1 MSRLVRLGDT
11 LTVFFSH
18 RYDFKPTLANS
29 SKNLFSFH
37 STLPFLKSAMIDVQH
52 VTKHYGR
59 VTALNDISF
68 SIQKGEIVAFLGP
81 NGAGKTT
88 TMRILTGF
96 MPPTSGSVT
105 IAGFDCLEEP
115 WEVKKHIGYLPETP
129 PLYLEFTVKEY
140 LTFVGR
146 IKRLGTEQ
154 LQERM
159 ERIIQQTGLIE
170 VHGRVIGHLSRGYRQ
185 RVGLAQAL
193 LHNPPVLIL
202 DEPTTGLDPNQII
215 EIRDLIKSL
224 AGSHTIILSTHLLAE
239 ATAICQKVI
248 IIHQG
253 KIVAIDSPEQL
264 GAKLQQSEMLN
275 LTVKQSDQGLLEV
288 LSKISG
294 VIKVSPGPITNSY
307 AIETHVDE
315 DVREEV
321 TKVVVHRNAGLLE
334 LTTQSVSLEDVFKV
348 LTQSDK
354 TSE

>member
-1 MSRLVRLGDT
+1 
-11 LTVFFSH
+11 
-18 RYDFKPTLANS
+18 
-29 SKNLFSFH
+29 
-37 STLPFLKSAMIDVQH
+37 MIDVQH
-52 VTKHYGR
+52 VTKHYGQVR
-59 VTALNDISF
+59 ALDDISF

-96 MPPTSGSVT
+96 MPPTSGSVH

-129 PLYLEFTVKEY
+129 PLYLELTVKEY

-146 IKRLGTEQ
+146 IKRLGEDQ
-154 LQERM
+154 LSERM
-159 ERIIQQTGLIE
+159 ELIVQQTGLTE
-170 VHGRVIGHLSRGYRQ
+170 VQGRVIGHLSRGYRQ

-248 IIHQG
+248 IIHRGQ
-253 KIVAIDSPEQL
+253 IVAIDTPEQL
-264 GAKLQQSEMLN
+264 GAKLRQSEILN
-275 LTVKQSDQGLLEV
+275 LTVKQSDPGLLEA
-288 LSKISG
+288 LGKISG
-294 VIKVSPGPITNSY
+294 VMHVSHGPKPNTY
-307 AIETHVDE
+307 VLETDIGV
-315 DVREEV
+315 DVREELTNLVV
-321 TKVVVHRNAGLLE
+321 TRGAGLLE
-334 LTTQSVSLEDVFKV
+334 LTTQTVSLEDVFKV
-348 LTQSDK
+348 LTQSEK
-354 TSE
+354 PVG

>member
-1 MSRLVRLGDT
+1 
-11 LTVFFSH
+11 
-18 RYDFKPTLANS
+18 
-29 SKNLFSFH
+29 
-37 STLPFLKSAMIDVQH
+37 MIDVQH
-52 VTKHYGR
+52 VTKRYGR
-59 VTALNDISF
+59 NTALNDISF
-68 SIQKGEIVAFLGP
+68 SIEKGEVVAFLGP

-96 MPPTSGSVT
+96 MPPTTGSVK

-115 WEVKKHIGYLPETP
+115 WEVKKHIGYLPESP
-129 PLYLEFTVKEY
+129 PLYLELTVKEY

-146 IKRLGTEQ
+146 IKRLGPDE

-159 ERIIQQTGLIE
+159 GITIDQTGLSE
-170 VHGRVIGHLSRGYRQ
+170 VQGRVIGHLSRGYRQ

-253 KIVAIDSPEQL
+253 QIVAIDSPEQL
-264 GAKLQQSEMLN
+264 GAKLQQAEILN
-275 LTVKQSDQGLLEV
+275 LTVKQADPDFIETLG
-288 LSKISG
+288 KISG
-294 VIKVSPGPITNSY
+294 VIHVSAGPAPNTFI
-307 AIETHVDE
+307 IETQIGE
-315 DVREEV
+315 DVREDV
-321 TKVVVHRNAGLLE
+321 TKLVMTRGVGLLQ
-334 LTTQSVSLEDVFKV
+334 LSTQAVSLEDVFKV
-348 LTQSDK
+348 LTK
-354 TSE
+354 PKKPIN

>member
-1 MSRLVRLGDT
+1 
-11 LTVFFSH
+11 
-18 RYDFKPTLANS
+18 
-29 SKNLFSFH
+29 
-37 STLPFLKSAMIDVQH
+37 MIDVQH
-52 VTKHYGR
+52 VTKRYGQFA
-59 VTALNDISF
+59 ALKDISF

-96 MPPTSGSVT
+96 MPPTSGAVH
-105 IAGFDCLEEP
+105 IAGFDCLEKP
-115 WEVKKHIGYLPETP
+115 WEVKKHIGYLPESP
-129 PLYLEFTVKEY
+129 PLYLELTVKEY

-146 IKRLGTEQ
+146 IKRLGPEE

-159 ERIIQQTGLIE
+159 EIIIRQTGLSE
-170 VHGRVIGHLSRGYRQ
+170 VQGRVIGHLSRGYRQ

-248 IIHQG
+248 IIHHGQ
-253 KIVAIDSPEQL
+253 IVAIDSPEQL
-264 GAKLQQSEMLN
+264 GAKLRQSEILN
-275 LTVKQSDQGLLEV
+275 LTVKQSDPELLET

-294 VIKVSPGPITNSY
+294 VLQVSAGPTPNTFL
-307 AIETHVDE
+307 IETQIGD
-315 DVREEV
+315 DVREDV
-321 TKVVVHRNAGLLE
+321 TQLVVTRGNGLLE
-334 LTTQSVSLEDVFKV
+334 LTTQAVSLEDVFKV
-348 LTQSDK
+348 LTQPNK
-354 TSE
+354 PIG

>member
-1 MSRLVRLGDT
+1 
-11 LTVFFSH
+11 
-18 RYDFKPTLANS
+18 
-29 SKNLFSFH
+29 
-37 STLPFLKSAMIDVQH
+37 MIDVQH
-52 VTKHYGR
+52 VTKLYGT

-68 SIQKGEIVAFLGP
+68 SIDKGEIVAFLGP

-96 MPPTSGSVT
+96 MPPTSGTVS

-129 PLYLEFTVKEY
+129 PLYLEFTVREY

-146 IKRLGTEQ
+146 IKRLGPKQ

-159 ERIIQQTGLIE
+159 EITINQTGLTE
-170 VHGRVIGHLSRGYRQ
+170 VQRRVIGNLSRGYRQ

-215 EIRDLIKSL
+215 EIRNLIKNL

-248 IIHQG
+248 IIHKGQ
-253 KIVAIDSPEQL
+253 IVAIDTPEQL
-264 GAKLQQSEMLN
+264 GATLRQSKTLQ
-275 LTVKQSDQGLLEV
+275 LTVKQPDPDLLDA
-288 LSKISG
+288 LGKIPG
-294 VIKVSPGPITNSY
+294 VMHVSHGPTPNTY
-307 AIETHVDE
+307 AIETQIGE
-315 DVREEV
+315 DVREEL
-321 TKVVVHRNAGLLE
+321 TQLVVARGAGLLE
-334 LTTQSVSLEDVFKV
+334 LTTQTVSLEDVFKV
-348 LTQSDK
+348 LTTSDRPVGYNPG
-354 TSE
+354 EHR

>member
-1 MSRLVRLGDT
+1 
-11 LTVFFSH
+11 
-18 RYDFKPTLANS
+18 
-29 SKNLFSFH
+29 
-37 STLPFLKSAMIDVQH
+37 MIDVQH
-52 VTKHYGR
+52 VTKQYGQVR
-59 VTALNDISF
+59 ALDDISF

-96 MPPTSGSVT
+96 MPPTSGSVQ

-129 PLYLEFTVKEY
+129 PLYLELTVKEY
-140 LTFVGR
+140 LIFVGR

-154 LQERM
+154 LKKRM
-159 ERIIQQTGLIE
+159 ELIVQQTGLKE
-170 VHGRVIGHLSRGYRQ
+170 VQGRVIGHLSRGYRQ

-215 EIRDLIKSL
+215 EIRDLIKNL

-253 KIVAIDSPEQL
+253 QIVAIDTPEQL
-264 GAKLQQSEMLN
+264 GATLRQAEVLN
-275 LTVKQSDQGLLEV
+275 LTVKQPDPELLEA
-288 LSKISG
+288 LRQISG
-294 VIKVSPGPITNSY
+294 VMQVSPGPTPNTFVL
-307 AIETHVDE
+307 ETHIGE
-315 DVREEV
+315 DVREELTKLVV
-321 TKVVVHRNAGLLE
+321 TRGAGLLE
-334 LTTQSVSLEDVFKV
+334 LTTQTVTLEDVFKV
-348 LTQSDK
+348 LTKSDK
-354 TSE
+354 PVG

>member
-1 MSRLVRLGDT
+1 
-11 LTVFFSH
+11 
-18 RYDFKPTLANS
+18 
-29 SKNLFSFH
+29 
-37 STLPFLKSAMIDVQH
+37 MIDVEH
-52 VTKHYGR
+52 VTKHYGQ
-59 VTALNDISF
+59 VTALDDISF

-96 MPPTSGSVT
+96 MPPTSGTVH
-105 IAGFDCLEEP
+105 IADYDCLEEP

-129 PLYLEFTVKEY
+129 PLYLELTVKEY

-146 IKRLGTEQ
+146 IKRLEPDQ
-154 LQERM
+154 LKERM
-159 ERIIQQTGLIE
+159 KLIVHQTGLNE
-170 VHGRVIGHLSRGYRQ
+170 VQGRVIGHLSRGYRQ

-253 KIVAIDSPEQL
+253 KIVAIDTPKQL
-264 GAKLQQSEMLN
+264 GAKLRQSEILN
-275 LTVKQSDQGLLEV
+275 LTVKQPDPDLLEA
-288 LSKISG
+288 LRKISG
-294 VIKVSPGPITNSY
+294 VMHVSHGHTPNSY
-307 AIETHVDE
+307 VLETSIGE
-315 DVREEV
+315 DVREELTKLVV
-321 TKVVVHRNAGLLE
+321 TRGAGLLE
-334 LTTQSVSLEDVFKV
+334 LTTQTVSLEDVFKV
-348 LTQSDK
+348 LTKSNKPVLDN
-354 TSE
+354 

>member
-1 MSRLVRLGDT
+1 
-11 LTVFFSH
+11 
-18 RYDFKPTLANS
+18 
-29 SKNLFSFH
+29 
-37 STLPFLKSAMIDVQH
+37 MISVQH
-52 VTKHYGR
+52 VTKHYGQ

-96 MPPTSGSVT
+96 MPPTSGTVQ

-129 PLYLEFTVKEY
+129 PLYLELTVKEY
-140 LTFVGR
+140 LIFVGR
-146 IKRLGTEQ
+146 IKRLEPE
-154 LQERM
+154 LLKERM
-159 ERIIQQTGLIE
+159 KVIVHQTGLSE
-170 VHGRVIGHLSRGYRQ
+170 VQGRVIGHLSRGYRQ

-224 AGSHTIILSTHLLAE
+224 AGSHTIILSTHQLAE

-253 KIVAIDSPEQL
+253 QIVAIDTPEQL
-264 GAKLQQSEMLN
+264 GAKLHQSEILN
-275 LTVKQSDQGLLEV
+275 LTVKQSDPGLLEA

-294 VIKVSPGPITNSY
+294 VIQVSHGTAPNTY
-307 AIETHVDE
+307 VVETHLGE
-315 DVREEV
+315 DVREELTKLVV
-321 TKVVVHRNAGLLE
+321 TRDAGLLE
-334 LTTQSVSLEDVFKV
+334 LSTQTVSLEDVFKV
-348 LTQSDK
+348 LTSTDK
-354 TSE
+354 PVN